1 MENTVKLLD
10 LKPDQFL
17 AVVYTSKKL
26 TEELNQ
32 HIYDAFNDFDCH
44 EMLEPYLKGCRNW
57 SIGLYNQNYIEVS
70 DKDDFLEAVGQH
82 IQALATTDKVIKAY
96 NKCQKLKQANSNLF
110 GYTVENEL
118 RDAVL
123 DEINQTAK
131 YYEDL
136 SYQVYCKE
144 TTNEQLNDWI
154 DSEIIG
160 CERYPFDTLVIDL
173 TTGEVHDEQ
182 PEATIPT
189 DQLEAIRQA
198 VAAAQN

>member
-10 LKPDQFL
+10 LKPEQFL

-32 HIYDAFNDFDCH
+32 LIYDAFNDFDCP
-44 EMLEPYLKGCRNW
+44 EMIRPYLKGCSDW
-57 SIGLYNQNYIEVS
+57 SIGLYNSNYLTVG
-70 DKDDFLEAVGQH
+70 DTDDFLEAVGQH
-82 IQALATTDKVIKAY
+82 IKALATTDKVIKAY

-144 TTNEQLNDWI
+144 TANEQLNEWI
-154 DSEIIG
+154 YSQIID
-160 CERYPFDTLVIDL
+160 CESYPFDTLVIDL

-182 PEATIPT
+182 PETTVEA
-189 DQLEAIRQA
+189 DQLEAIRKA
-198 VAAAQN
+198 VAAA

>member
-10 LKPDQFL
+10 LKPEQFL

-32 HIYDAFNDFDCH
+32 RIYDAFNDFDCP
-44 EMLEPYLKGCRNW
+44 EMLKPYLKGCRDW
-57 SIGLYNQNYIEVS
+57 SIGLYNRNYLTVS
-70 DKDDFLEAVGQH
+70 DTDDFLEAVGQH

-144 TTNEQLNDWI
+144 TANEKLNEWI

-182 PEATIPT
+182 PETTVPT

-198 VAAAQN
+198 VAAA

>member
-10 LKPDQFL
+10 LKPAQFL

-32 HIYDAFNDFDCH
+32 RIYDAFNDFDCP
-44 EMLEPYLKGCRNW
+44 EMLEPYLKGCRYW
-57 SIGLYNQNYIEVS
+57 SIGLYNNNYIEVS

-96 NKCQKLKQANSNLF
+96 NKCQKLKQTNSNLF

-144 TTNEQLNDWI
+144 TANEQLNEWI

-182 PEATIPT
+182 PETTVPT

-198 VAAAQN
+198 VAAA

>member
-10 LKPDQFL
+10 LKSDQFL

-32 HIYDAFNDFDCH
+32 RIYDAFNDFDCP
-44 EMLEPYLKGCRNW
+44 EMLEPYLKGCSDW

-182 PEATIPT
+182 PEATIPA
-189 DQLEAIRQA
+189 DKLEAIRQA